1 MGKNKSSTFFTGFV
15 IGTLIVMLVWYW
27 QKSTSAEDG
36 ALDLLDRY
44 AESQARLRKLES
56 NGDAASSVAGSSS
69 RMSETAGGKDDLQAI
84 VGIGPTYAQRF
95 ASHGITSYAQLAALS
110 PDKAREMVGVSMKR
124 TAEVAEWIADARRL
138 AAI

>member
-1 MGKNKSSTFFTGFV
+1 MGKNKGSTFFTGFV
-15 IGTLIVMLVWYW
+15 IGTLIVLLVWYW

-44 AESQARLRKLES
+44 AQSEARMRELEG
-56 NGDAASSVAGSSS
+56 NGGVTPSAAVSSS
-69 RMSETAGGKDDLQAI
+69 RTTGAAGGDDLQAI

-95 ASHGITSYAQLAALS
+95 ASQGITSYAQLAQLS

-138 AAI
+138 AAA